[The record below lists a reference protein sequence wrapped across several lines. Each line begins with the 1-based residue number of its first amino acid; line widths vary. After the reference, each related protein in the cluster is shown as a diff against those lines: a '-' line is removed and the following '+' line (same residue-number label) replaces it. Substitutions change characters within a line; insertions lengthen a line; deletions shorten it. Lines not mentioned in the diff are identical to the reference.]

1 MLRVECAGMTW
12 AEMGRLPLSAKNA
25 KTQTPHNTSKSN
37 FNRNK
42 EREKNYNKSSAFTKS
57 NALTCST
64 CPQKNRYNQYP
75 LPKHNIAPT
84 IKLSSQPEQQINKKK
99 LTNPNIPEK
108 KKRKLNFK
116 RKHNE
121 HVITISV
128 KT

>member
-1 MLRVECAGMTW
+1 MTW
-12 AEMGRLPLSAKNA
+12 AEMGRPPLSAKNA

-42 EREKNYNKSSAFTKS
+42 EREKKLQQIKRIYEVQCPNMLYMSTK
-57 NALTCST
+57 T
-64 CPQKNRYNQYP
+64 PYNQYP

-84 IKLSSQPEQQINKKK
+84 IKLSSQPEQQIKKKK
-99 LTNPNIPEK
+99 LTNPNIPE